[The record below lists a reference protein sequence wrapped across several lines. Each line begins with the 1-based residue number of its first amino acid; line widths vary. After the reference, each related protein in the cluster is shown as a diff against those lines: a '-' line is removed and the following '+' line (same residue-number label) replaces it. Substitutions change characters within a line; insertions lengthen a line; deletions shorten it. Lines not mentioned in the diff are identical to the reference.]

1 MMRQLFDGIEAH
13 AVGVGAKEMSDVTD
27 TSDLT
32 IAVILGS
39 TRPGSRGVAVADW
52 VIERAQGR
60 GATYELVRLSDHPLP
75 FLDEVNPP
83 SKHEYQHPHTIAWA
97 ETIERYDGYV
107 FVSPEYN
114 HSTSAVLKNAL
125 DYLYREWNDKA
136 AGIVTYGVT
145 GGHRAAEALRTVL
158 SELQVAHVQRN
169 VGLSLA
175 TDFVNFSE
183 LKPGEGQVAMLDG
196 LFHQL
201 ESWTG
206 ALKTVRA
213 EAAARV

>member
-1 MMRQLFDGIEAH
+1 MMRQLVDGNEAH
-13 AVGVGAKEMSDVTD
+13 AARASAKEMSDVTD

-39 TRPGSRGVAVADW
+39 TRPGSRGVAVANW

-60 GATYELVRLSDHPLP
+60 GATYELVKLADHPLP
-75 FLDEVNPP
+75 FLDEVHPP
-83 SKHEYQHPHTIAWA
+83 SRHEYQHPHTLAWA
-97 ETIERYDGYV
+97 ETIARYDGFI

-125 DYLYREWNDKA
+125 DYLNREWNDKA

-175 TDFVNFSE
+175 TDFENFSVF
-183 LKPGEGQVAMLDG
+183 KPSESQVAALDG
-196 LFHQL
+196 LFDQL

>member
-1 MMRQLFDGIEAH
+1 M
-13 AVGVGAKEMSDVTD
+13 TD

-39 TRPGSRGVAVADW
+39 TRPGGRGRAVADW
-52 VIERAQGR
+52 VAERAAAR
-60 GATYELVRLSDHPLP
+60 GARYELVDLADHPLP
-75 FLDEVNPP
+75 FFDEVNPP
-83 SKHEYQHPHTIAWA
+83 SMHQYQHPHTIAWA
-97 ETIERYDGYV
+97 ETIARFDGFI

-125 DYLYREWNDKA
+125 DYLNLEWNDKA
-136 AGIVTYGVT
+136 AGIVTYGMA

-158 SELQVAHVQRN
+158 SELQVATVQRQ
-169 VGLSLA
+169 VGLSLL
-175 TDFVNFSE
+175 TDFENFSE
-183 LKPGEGQVAMLDG
+183 LRPAERQVALLDG

-201 ESWTG
+201 ETWAV

-213 EAAARV
+213 GRSAAT

>member
-1 MMRQLFDGIEAH
+1 M
-13 AVGVGAKEMSDVTD
+13 TD

-32 IAVILGS
+32 VAVILGS
-39 TRPGSRGVAVADW
+39 TRPGGRGAAVADW
-52 VIERAQGR
+52 VLERALTR
-60 GATYELVRLSDHPLP
+60 GAKYELVDLADHPLP
-75 FLDEVNPP
+75 FFDEVNTP
-83 SKHEYQHPHTIAWA
+83 SKHQYQHPHTIEWA
-97 ETIERYDGYV
+97 ETIARFDGFV

-125 DYLYREWNDKA
+125 DYLNLEWNDKA

-158 SELQVAHVQRN
+158 SELQVATVQRQ

-175 TDFVNFSE
+175 ADFENFSE
-183 LKPGEGQVAMLDG
+183 LRPSERQVASLDA
-196 LFHQL
+196 LFGQL
-201 ESWTG
+201 ESWAG

-213 EAAARV
+213 GASVAS